1 MQKKYRK
8 DKWETKEVDYL
19 QDMGNKGVKRWGN
32 EVSDRGEEGMMLFY
46 LQLVYFE
53 NLTNVLYNQKMN
65 Y

>member
-1 MQKKYRK
+1 M
-8 DKWETKEVDYL
+8 DYL